1 MKKNVYF
8 LAVIAG
14 LFSLVSI
21 AVFFNYETTAPV
33 GSGPAVASEG
43 TMTYAKSP
51 EAIGS
56 KRFSKV
62 PTTAKSDD
70 RAIVHEEYKQN
81 RLYQNIAESF
91 QYFYD
96 RMKNPV
102 TGTIPDDMVYEGLMQ
117 TKRIQELYA
126 NNRAEPLEWKERGP
140 DNVGGRTRAIM
151 VDERDPS
158 RKTVFAGSV
167 SGGLWKT
174 TDITAAK
181 PVWVKIN
188 DNLENLAVGA
198 LAQDPKNPDIM
209 YMGTGEGYPNADAMR
224 GVGIF
229 KSVDG
234 GTTWN
239 LLPSTRKVTNFAFV
253 QRLVFNPITND
264 LFAGTANGLFR
275 SADGGTTWSTAI
287 LSSKIFDLEWSP
299 AGYLVASNA
308 SSIYKINNTTPVT
321 FTNLTIATNSGFI
334 KGLSRVE
341 FTICKKFPNVIYA
354 IGNLNGAASLVM
366 KSSDAGVTWQTKG
379 NASPTGGDITNG
391 QVWYD
396 LTICVAPSDSSRVWV
411 GGVRLSKSINNGIN
425 FELIGDFREP
435 HVDQHVTMFDPNND
449 NVMYIGNDGAIY
461 RCTNPLANTNVFESK
476 EFSYNTSQFYAVAMH
491 PDSLSNYFLGG
502 TQDNRSMRLNGPG
515 MSSGT
520 IVKEGDGMFCH
531 IDQKEP
537 KYQMVCSQNANY
549 SMSSNGG
556 QSWGNGFDF
565 KGNWAAAS
573 DYDSFNGIMYTQSS
587 LADLYEWRIRAG
599 LPPRRLKINGT
610 KTSIEA
616 LLCDPNKAG
625 RLYIGTSG
633 GRITV
638 IESAVQVDTF
648 VTTNNLTLIPGGGTV
663 TSIEVEVGNE
673 NHMLVAVSNTGL
685 ANNIWESFD
694 RGQSWIGVEGTAVA
708 TDKKLPD
715 IPVWWAT
722 FVPGDATKAII
733 ATEFGVW
740 NTALLDGANTTW
752 IPPSATK
759 GTPLVRTKML
769 QFRNSDKVVLAGTYG
784 RGMWTTD
791 NFSPVV
797 ARLAFEKVTYLN
809 VDHQF
814 TNLSSNGKSFL
825 WDFGDGA
832 TSTDENPKHSY
843 DKIGVYNVTLKVNGS
858 TNINSTLTV
867 LPDRTLPYQNGT
879 PEYGG
884 NFDGFTE
891 QYAVDTKSG
900 TSFERGNSTKAGKSG
915 TKSGT
920 NAFVTG
926 IDEDYYQPNSDTRL
940 YLPNFDMKVPG
951 IYEFSLWA
959 KHQLHTGTDGFIV
972 EYSLDKG
979 AKWQTLGTA
988 LPNWYNATS
997 TGGTF
1002 AAGTPF
1008 FSNNANTFTKYV
1020 LNVSSLSGNEN
1031 VAFRIVFRSDDSGF
1045 HPGVSIDDVEISKY
1059 DGPLETIVIKQSI
1072 KFNSPTELQ
1081 IDWSTLPEY
1090 NCKQFDV
1097 ELSANGIDF
1106 LPLKKVNATG
1116 ILTANQ
1122 QSYSLKEVA
1131 TKCVY
1136 FARIKVTNENIL
1148 SGYSKIFYTPLMS
1161 VKRDNDCGSGIYE
1174 IFPNPFDQKI
1184 NITFTEL
1191 KTGSFKMELFDD
1203 TGRLLK
1209 STTANLANQAT
1220 VEFQVDDLP
1229 KGVYLLRTQFGTE
1242 ATKTYKLMG
1251 GIK

>member
-1 MKKNVYF
+1 MKKNLY
-8 LAVIAG
+8 LAVIAVALLSCLTFG
-14 LFSLVSI
+14 FFTKKDQATTTTKTPI
-21 AVFFNYETTAPV
+21 AAEPTADIHNRAATAEQPK
-33 GSGPAVASEG
+33 ATAHNRVAPQ
-43 TMTYAKSP
+43 SP
-51 EAIGS
+51 KQIDHQ
-56 KRFSKV
+56 V
-62 PTTAKSDD
+62 
-70 RAIVHEEYKQN
+70 YKQN
-81 RLYQNIAESF
+81 KLYQKIEASF
-91 QYFYD
+91 QYFFD

-102 TGTIPDDMVYEGLMQ
+102 TGAIPDDMVYEGLMQ
-117 TKRIQELYA
+117 TKRLQEVHG

-140 DNVGGRTRAIM
+140 DNVGGRTRAIL
-151 VDERDPS
+151 VDVRDPS

-181 PVWVKIN
+181 PIWTKIN

-198 LAQDPKNPDIM
+198 LAQDPKNPEIM

-234 GTTWN
+234 GNTWN
-239 LLPSTRKVTNFAFV
+239 ILPSTRKVTNFAFV

-264 LFAGTANGLFR
+264 LFAGTGNGLFR
-275 SADGGTTWSTAI
+275 SSDGGATWSTAI

-366 KSSDAGVTWQTKG
+366 KSSDGGVTWVTKG
-379 NASPTGGDITNG
+379 NASSTGGDITNG

-396 LTICVAPSDSSRVWV
+396 LTICVAPSDSNRLWV
-411 GGVRLSKSINNGIN
+411 GGVPVGRSIDGANTFTNITGSM
-425 FELIGDFREP
+425 
-435 HVDQHVTMFDPNND
+435 HVDQHITMFDPNDD
-449 NVMYIGNDGAIY
+449 NVLYFGNDGGIY
-461 RCTNPLANTNVFESK
+461 RCANPLANTMTIENK
-476 EFSYNTSQFYAVAMH
+476 EFNYNTSQFYAVALH

-502 TQDNRSMRLNGPG
+502 TQDNNSMKMNGNG
-515 MSSGT
+515 ISSATVVRG
-520 IVKEGDGMFCH
+520 GDGMFCH
-531 IDQKEP
+531 IDQKDP
-537 KYQMVCSQNANY
+537 KYQMACSQNANY
-549 SMSSNGG
+549 SISTNGG
-556 QSWGNGFDF
+556 QTWGSGFDF

-573 DYDSFNGIMYTQSS
+573 DYDSFNGIMYTQSG

-610 KTSIEA
+610 KTAIEA

-638 IESAVQVDTF
+638 IEEAVQVDTF
-648 VTTNNLTLIPGGGTV
+648 VTTANLTLIPGGGTV
-663 TSIEVEVGNE
+663 GSIEVEPGNE
-673 NHMLVAVSNTGL
+673 NHMLVAVTNTGL

-694 RGQSWIGVEGTAVA
+694 RGKTWVGVEGTAVS
-708 TDKKLPD
+708 TDKKFPD

-740 NTALLDGANTTW
+740 NTELLDGANTTW

-809 VDHQF
+809 TNHSF
-814 TNLSSNGKSFL
+814 TNLSSNGKSFV

-832 TSTDENPKHSY
+832 TSTEENPTHSY
-843 DKIGVYNVTLKVNGS
+843 SNIGVYPVTLKVNGS
-858 TNINSTLTV
+858 TTISSTITV
-867 LPDRTLPYQNGT
+867 LPDRPLPYQNGT
-879 PEYGG
+879 AAYGG
-884 NFDGFTE
+884 NFDGFSE

-900 TSFERGNSTKAGKSG
+900 SAFEKGNSTKTGKSG
-915 TKSGT
+915 TKSGA
-920 NAFVTG
+920 NAFVLG
-926 IDEDYYQPNSDTRL
+926 INEDYYQPNTDTRL
-940 YLPNFDMKVPG
+940 YLPNFNMKDAG
-951 IYEFSLWA
+951 IYEFSFWA
-959 KHQLHTGTDGFIV
+959 KHQLHGGTDGFIV
-972 EYSLDKG
+972 EYSLDRG
-979 AKWQTLGTA
+979 QKWQTLGQA
-988 LPNWYNATS
+988 QPGWYNATS
-997 TGGTF
+997 TGGAF
-1002 AAGTPF
+1002 VAGVPF
-1008 FSNNANTFTKYV
+1008 FTNTANNFTKYV
-1020 LNVSSLSGNEN
+1020 LNISSLSGNEN
-1031 VAFRIVFRSDDSGF
+1031 VAFRIVFRSEDTGL
-1045 HPGVSIDDVEISKY
+1045 HAGVAIDDVEISKY
-1059 DGPLETIVIKQSI
+1059 DGPLETIVIKQAM

-1081 IDWSTLPEY
+1081 IDWTTLPEY
-1090 NCKQFDV
+1090 FCKQFDL
-1097 ELSANGIDF
+1097 ELSTNGVDF
-1106 LPLKKVNATG
+1106 LPVKKVNATG
-1116 ILTANQ
+1116 VLTANQ
-1122 QSYSLKEVA
+1122 QSYAHKEVA

-1136 FARIKVTNENIL
+1136 FARIKVTNENLL
-1148 SGYSKIFYTPLMS
+1148 SGYSKVFYTPLMS
-1161 VKRDNDCGSGIYE
+1161 VKRDNDCGNGIYE

-1191 KTGSFKMELFDD
+1191 KTGPFKLELFDD

-1209 STTANLANQAT
+1209 STTINLANQAT
-1220 VEFQVDDLP
+1220 VEFLTDDLP
-1229 KGVYLLRTQFGTE
+1229 KGVYLLRTQLGSE
-1242 ATKTYKLMG
+1242 ETKTYKLVG